1 MQGDWPTD
9 IFKDQKAR
17 FKGALGPRFDTELK
31 PLQESLSAQKH
42 PWNIIRNTVLLGG
55 GASAFGLHNVMPEA
69 LIPAI
74 AATGIGFIGA
84 QSVASKKNRRLRAAN
99 NQLDNFIQDA
109 VGLNIYDV
117 SRTHKTTLQTFSQAG
132 FLGRFDRMHYLAGL
146 APKTS
151 EPNSQAAPQSIGTK
165 LTRRETETYTDS
177 KGRRRT
183 RTRIVKVFEGL
194 MLEMDVEGFDDDNRI
209 LITSRNVHG
218 FYGPFDRVVNGRRP
232 KMDKVKTAS
241 TDFNKAY
248 DVMTDDQT
256 LAHLFLDPVRVM
268 RLNNL
273 YDDLRQILDRKR
285 PRISILI
292 TRGRAWIALET
303 DGLPNMQGF
312 SGGEDALDKE
322 IGHVIGQAA
331 LPHIIAKHLE
341 WPNPMPYAW
350 QDYIEEEAV

>member
-1 MQGDWPTD
+1 
-9 IFKDQKAR
+9 
-17 FKGALGPRFDTELK
+17 
-31 PLQESLSAQKH
+31 
-42 PWNIIRNTVLLGG
+42 
-55 GASAFGLHNVMPEA
+55 
-69 LIPAI
+69 
-74 AATGIGFIGA
+74 
-84 QSVASKKNRRLRAAN
+84 
-99 NQLDNFIQDA
+99 
-109 VGLNIYDV
+109 
-117 SRTHKTTLQTFSQAG
+117 
-132 FLGRFDRMHYLAGL
+132 
-146 APKTS
+146 
-151 EPNSQAAPQSIGTK
+151 
-165 LTRRETETYTDS
+165 
-177 KGRRRT
+177 
-183 RTRIVKVFEGL
+183 

-209 LITSRNVHG
+209 LITSRNVHR
-218 FYGPFDRVVNGRRP
+218 FYGPFARSFNGKRQ
-232 KMDKVKTAS
+232 KMDKIKTAS

-273 YDDLRQILDRKR
+273 YDDLRQSLDHKR
-285 PRISILI
+285 PRISVLI